1 MKTQRDWLTAVVMYI
16 KCTRVASKRG
26 ITDDGR
32 HAESRCTRLYLL
44 LREKRNSCRACMRF
58 ARPPLPRTRIRRESL
73 GRNRSDPWSHRIRA
87 RVCVRA
93 WVTWPHRVFGEIGIG
108 EDRVWPA
115 CKRDRSIFYRYFF
128 YDNLVQCIIWERAV
142 TCFAYLH
149 GRHRVE
155 VRSLIGKRRDISF
168 HIVV

>member
-32 HAESRCTRLYLL
+32 HTESRCTRLYLL

-58 ARPPLPRTRIRRESL
+58 ARPPLPRTRIRRESF

-87 RVCVRA
+87 RVCVCARGSRGCIEYLA
-93 WVTWPHRVFGEIGIG
+93 KLVLEKIELVRVQAGQKHILSLFLL
-108 EDRVWPA
+108 RQ
-115 CKRDRSIFYRYFF
+115 S
-128 YDNLVQCIIWERAV
+128 RAV
-142 TCFAYLH
+142 YNLRTRGYVLCVPA
-149 GRHRVE
+149 R
-155 VRSLIGKRRDISF
+155 
-168 HIVV
+168 